1 MARQRS
7 KARIITVE
15 PVDRNDNDHI
25 LTYEESETSKTT
37 IDNGEQRKSKG
48 SRDLMVNSH
57 KDTDLDLPA
66 DVITVKP
73 VDIITVKPATTSHDE
88 VHFYNLFILIILQM
102 F

>member
-48 SRDLMVNSH
+48 SRDVLVNSDM
-57 KDTDLDLPA
+57 DTDLDLPA
-66 DVITVKP
+66 DIITVKP
-73 VDIITVKPATTSHDE
+73 VDIITVKHATTSHDE
-88 VHFYNLFILIILQM
+88 VHFYN
-102 F
+102 